1 MLILALLGGSQAAV
15 YSDSWLSTLFPT
27 TVFLAYLAIH
37 GENIT
42 VGRKFLLKSQ
52 TKREKQGQRQSCLL
66 KKQTLRNSK
75 CSCWANHFPG
85 FLNIQGKLK
94 SCKNNPHWRK
104 LPSFEICFLY
114 VFVCLFVSF
123 AYICYSWPRTRPLAP
138 AGLEGSGKALLWSQ
152 LDKKLDIWKLL
163 RITPLALTQ
172 KVAFL

>member
-75 CSCWANHFPG
+75 CSC
-85 FLNIQGKLK
+85 
-94 SCKNNPHWRK
+94 
-104 LPSFEICFLY
+104 
-114 VFVCLFVSF
+114 
-123 AYICYSWPRTRPLAP
+123 
-138 AGLEGSGKALLWSQ
+138 
-152 LDKKLDIWKLL
+152 
-163 RITPLALTQ
+163 
-172 KVAFL
+172 